1 MRCWR
6 RCATWPGPDGFAG
19 PSVQDGPS
27 ARLILAFVVLLAGLW
42 RSGRLGRRGRGG
54 RSRLLDQ
61 VLRLLVE
68 ARVHVVAHLE
78 DGLAPGAH
86 DVGLAVVLGA
96 EDAADR
102 LPLLVGERD
111 AEVGAVEAPGGQ
123 VLRRL
128 GGDVGAAEVAE
139 VVEEGGD
146 RRVLGR
152 LPLAA
157 LERPL
162 ALGAR
167 EPHRAAVVAL
177 EGDLA
182 DARGVEAEHGLVAEL
197 ARRL

>member
-6 RCATWPGPDGFAG
+6 RCATWPDPDGFAG
-19 PSVQDGPS
+19 PSAQD
-27 ARLILAFVVLLAGLW
+27 
-42 RSGRLGRRGRGG
+42 
-54 RSRLLDQ
+54 
-61 VLRLLVE
+61 
-68 ARVHVVAHLE
+68 
-78 DGLAPGAH
+78 
-86 DVGLAVVLGA
+86 
-96 EDAADR
+96 
-102 LPLLVGERD
+102 
-111 AEVGAVEAPGGQ
+111 
-123 VLRRL
+123 
-128 GGDVGAAEVAE
+128 
-139 VVEEGGD
+139 VEEGGD

-197 ARRL
+197 ARRLGEGAESPVAEGVHGRLVAT